1 MSVRFTFYNGNMGT
15 FTFAKI
21 TLTFDQTGRY
31 INYDPEPGSAAV
43 AQRLPG
49 GNKVDVGS
57 INMEPYLESRDFLR
71 LGLEMV
77 CVCVCVCV
85 CARARVR
92 VRVYR
97 ACMWRDIYAY

>member
-57 INMEPYLESRDFLR
+57 INMEPYLESQDFFR

-77 CVCVCVCV
+77 CVCVCVC
-85 CARARVR
+85 ARARARACACACVR
-92 VRVYR
+92 V
-97 ACMWRDIYAY
+97 